1 MCIRDRSINKLLKK
15 DAQFIWTDEQQRAF
29 ESIVQSIME
38 NQKLHW
44 LDYEKKIYF
53 RCDASK
59 IGCGALLFQHGES
72 GNELPIAY
80 ISHTF
85 TPAEQNWSTLE
96 QELFAAV
103 WAVKQ
108 WMSMLEGAHFTK
120 LTCLL
125 YTSPSPRDRQKSRM
139 PSSA

>member
-1 MCIRDRSINKLLKK
+1 MDFADKTQSINKLLKK

-38 NQKLHW
+38 NQKLYW

-59 IGCGALLFQHGES
+59 IGCGAQLFQHGES

-96 QELFAAV
+96 QELFAAI

-108 WMSMLEGAHFTK
+108 WMSM
-120 LTCLL
+120 
-125 YTSPSPRDRQKSRM
+125 
-139 PSSA
+139 